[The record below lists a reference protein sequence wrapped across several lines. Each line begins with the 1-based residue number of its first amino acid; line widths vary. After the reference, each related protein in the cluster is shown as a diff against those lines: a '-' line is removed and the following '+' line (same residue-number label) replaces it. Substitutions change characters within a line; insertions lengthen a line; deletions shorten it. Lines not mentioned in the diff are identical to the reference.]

1 MQDNETD
8 TFIPVKSKSLSQNAE
23 SLVWCEPL
31 LLPFPF
37 FENMN
42 GQSSFDATVI
52 LRRFLR
58 IKLCL
63 TLYMTEGSTVTTL
76 GKALIDPALFAYGMP
91 SIEGWYD
98 ITDKLQCTLGQLKLS
113 LSLTSSPGNY
123 CRSQ

>member
-8 TFIPVKSKSLSQNAE
+8 TFISVKSKSLSQDAE

-37 FENMN
+37 LENMN
-42 GQSSFDATVI
+42 GQSSFDASRI

-63 TLYMTEGSTVTTL
+63 TLYITEERTVTAL
-76 GKALIDPALFAYGMP
+76 GKALIDPALFAYGMA

-98 ITDKLQCTLGQLKLS
+98 ITDILQCTLGQLKLS
-113 LSLTSSPGNY
+113 LSLTSSSGN
-123 CRSQ
+123 